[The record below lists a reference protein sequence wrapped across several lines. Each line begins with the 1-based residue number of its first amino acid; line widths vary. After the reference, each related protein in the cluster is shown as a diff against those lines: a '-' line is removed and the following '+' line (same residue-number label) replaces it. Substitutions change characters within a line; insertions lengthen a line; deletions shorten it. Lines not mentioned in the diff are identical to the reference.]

1 MKKVVGIDI
10 IKDFQTFLD
19 EKAIDQKMQSNIYTK
34 KGKNKND
41 DIVLDKK
48 ASGDVEYTD
57 NKTQNERNQR
67 VHTSVLGRFMRVGSL
82 FFAEDR
88 EPSNSRGRGKS
99 AQLGGGGVKGAC
111 PHQLTVLGKPA
122 APRNLG
128 LGSKNVYAK
137 CTKFGDEGA
146 IFENFL
152 KIFKKYMQEN
162 VFLSHFFENF
172 ASGGFFKF
180 ASLY

>member
-1 MKKVVGIDI
+1 MKRRQ
-10 IKDFQTFLD
+10 IKKCRVTYIRRKEKIRMMIQFQIRKLL
-19 EKAIDQKMQSNIYTK
+19 EMQSILITK
-34 KGKNKND
+34 RKMSEIRECTRLFWD
-41 DIVLDKK
+41 DLCV
-48 ASGDVEYTD
+48 SGPYFSPKIGSLQILGAEA
-57 NKTQNERNQR
+57 R
-67 VHTSVLGRFMRVGSL
+67 VH
-82 FFAEDR
+82 
-88 EPSNSRGRGKS
+88 NW
-99 AQLGGGGVKGAC
+99 GAC